1 MIRKVLGTILIIA
14 SGVLSVVLLTNGR
27 LIFPHVI
34 GPGSLALIGV
44 ILLAVKNKA
53 NKSTK

>member
-1 MIRKVLGTILIIA
+1 MIRKIIGTILIIA

-34 GPGSLALIGV
+34 GPSVLAIIGV
-44 ILLAVKNKA
+44 FVLTIKGKM
-53 NKSTK
+53 KKES